1 MRRTNNR
8 PRAVP
13 PPKAR
18 GSAVIRRVQPGPD
31 NHDRWLVSYADFITL
46 MFAFFVVMFAS
57 SQADRVKVRRVS
69 ESVTRA
75 LEEGPGAKA
84 RAAVM
89 EMFVGSA
96 GARPKGNSPARNG
109 AADNPVVAP
118 PPTAASLQAAELLPS
133 LQYLSTQLKNELESG
148 TMRLSLEPRGL
159 VVSLQQ
165 ATFFPSGEDT
175 IDPATYP
182 SLQKVATA
190 ICQLPNPVRLEGH
203 TDAIPIHTTRFRSNW
218 DLSAARAIA
227 VLQLLTTRFNVPLQ
241 RLAIAGYAETIPIA
255 ANDTEE
261 GRARNR
267 RVDIVI
273 LNRQQL
279 INEPVPAA
287 AVAGNP
293 ALPSKPQ
300 ASALGP
306 QNSHASM

>member
-1 MRRTNNR
+1 MR
-8 PRAVP
+8 
-13 PPKAR
+13 
-18 GSAVIRRVQPGPD
+18 RRVQPGHD

-57 SQADRVKVRRVS
+57 SQADRSKAKRVS

-75 LEEGPGAKA
+75 LEDGPGAKRKTMVLEIQVGPA
-84 RAAVM
+84 TGQGKEKSAAGASVYQ
-89 EMFVGSA
+89 A
-96 GARPKGNSPARNG
+96 GAR
-109 AADNPVVAP
+109 V
-118 PPTAASLQAAELLPS
+118 PTATSAQAAELLPS
-133 LQYLSTQLKNELESG
+133 LEYLSTQLKNEIASG
-148 TMRLSLEPRGL
+148 KMRISLEARGL
-159 VVSLQQ
+159 VVSLRQ

-175 IDPATYP
+175 IDPATYA

-203 TDAIPIHTTRFRSNW
+203 TDAIPIHTARFRSNW

-227 VLQLLTTRFNVPLQ
+227 VLNLLTARFNVPAQ
-241 RLAIAGYAETIPIA
+241 RLAVAGYAETIPIA

-279 INEPVPAA
+279 INEPAPASGA
-287 AVAGNP
+287 ADKP
-293 ALPSKPQ
+293 APAPKAQ
-300 ASALGP
+300 TSALRT

>member
-1 MRRTNNR
+1 M
-8 PRAVP
+8 
-13 PPKAR
+13 
-18 GSAVIRRVQPGPD
+18 SRRVQPGHA
-31 NHDRWLVSYADFITL
+31 NHERWLVSYADFITL

-57 SQADRVKVRRVS
+57 SQADRSKAKRVS

-75 LEEGPGAKA
+75 LEDGPGAKKKFTIL
-84 RAAVM
+84 
-89 EMFVGSA
+89 EIQVGTGTGPGKEKSAA
-96 GARPKGNSPARNG
+96 GASLYQ
-109 AADNPVVAP
+109 AAAP
-118 PPTAASLQAAELLPS
+118 LPTAMSAQGAELLPS
-133 LQYLSTQLKNELESG
+133 RDYLSDQLKNEIASG
-148 TMRLSLEPRGL
+148 KMRISLEARGL
-159 VVSLQQ
+159 VVSLRQ

-175 IDPATYP
+175 IDPATYS

-203 TDAIPIHTTRFRSNW
+203 TDAIPIHTARFHSNW

-227 VLQLLTTRFNVPLQ
+227 VLDLLTVRFNVPVQ

-279 INEPVPAA
+279 INEPAPAA
-287 AVAGNP
+287 PLKDNP
-293 ALPSKPQ
+293 TPPPKPQ
-300 ASALGP
+300 AGIPRP